1 MTEISREM
9 YGRTFI
15 NKAESWLFIG
25 LGSTAEREAWINKKK
40 KMNTCIYTRLIT
52 IIIIAILH
60 NVRIFRVKI
69 IWKEKEE
76 KESGSMIREH
86 INKNIIKRNFNY
98 KNWIL
103 KMDAPVTH
111 LTITF
116 DRANEIQRASIPSV
130 SWLTNVLALSTR
142 DAQVQIL
149 SQSTK

>member
-25 LGSTAEREAWINKKK
+25 LGSTAEKEAWINKKK

-69 IWKEKEE
+69 IWKQKEE
-76 KESGSMIREH
+76 KESGSMTGT
-86 INKNIIKRNFNY
+86 Y
-98 KNWIL
+98 KQKYN
-103 KMDAPVTH
+103 
-111 LTITF
+111 
-116 DRANEIQRASIPSV
+116 
-130 SWLTNVLALSTR
+130 
-142 DAQVQIL
+142 
-149 SQSTK
+149 

>member
-60 NVRIFRVKI
+60 NVRIFRVKMSRKLYGKKKKRKKVDR
-69 IWKEKEE
+69 WY
-76 KESGSMIREH
+76 G
-86 INKNIIKRNFNY
+86 NI
-98 KNWIL
+98 
-103 KMDAPVTH
+103 
-111 LTITF
+111 
-116 DRANEIQRASIPSV
+116 
-130 SWLTNVLALSTR
+130 
-142 DAQVQIL
+142 
-149 SQSTK
+149 